1 MHMADSKTLRGE
13 PDRSL
18 INMNEPYEVEYWTKR
33 FGCTKQRLQQAV
45 NAVGNSA
52 AKVQAWLHANK

>member
-1 MHMADSKTLRGE
+1 MTDNTKLRGE

-18 INMNEPYEVEYWTKR
+18 ISMSEPYEVEYWTKR

-52 AKVQAWLHANK
+52 AKVEAWLKVNK

>member
-1 MHMADSKTLRGE
+1 MPDNTKLRGE

-18 INMNEPYEVEYWTKR
+18 INMREPYEVEYWTKR
-33 FGCTKQRLQQAV
+33 LGCTKQRLQQAV

-52 AKVQAWLHANK
+52 AKVEAWLKANK

>member
-1 MHMADSKTLRGE
+1 MNDNTRLRGE

-18 INMNEPYEVEYWTKR
+18 VSMGEPYEIEYGSKR
-33 FGCTKQRLQQAV
+33 FGCTKQKLQQTL

-52 AKVQAWLHANK
+52 AKVEAWLKANK

>member
-1 MHMADSKTLRGE
+1 MTDNTKLSGE

-18 INMNEPYEVEYWTKR
+18 INMSESYEVDYWTKR
-33 FGCTKQRLQQAV
+33 LGCTKQRLQQAV

-52 AKVQAWLHANK
+52 AKVEAWLTANP

>member
-1 MHMADSKTLRGE
+1 MSDNRNLRGE

-18 INMNEPYEVEYWTKR
+18 INMGEQYEVEYWTKR

-45 NAVGNSA
+45 NAVGSSA
-52 AKVQAWLHANK
+52 TKVEAWLKANK

>member
-1 MHMADSKTLRGE
+1 MTDNKNLRGE

-18 INMNEPYEVEYWTKR
+18 INMNEPYEVEHWTKR
-33 FGCTKQRLQQAV
+33 LGCTRQRLQQAV

-52 AKVQAWLHANK
+52 VKVGAWLQANKQ

>member
-1 MHMADSKTLRGE
+1 MSDNRNLRGE

-18 INMNEPYEVEYWTKR
+18 INMSEPYEVEYWTKR
-33 FGCTKQRLQQAV
+33 LGCTKQRLQQAV

-52 AKVQAWLHANK
+52 AKVEAWVKANK

>member
-1 MHMADSKTLRGE
+1 MNDNRNLRGE

-18 INMNEPYEVEYWTKR
+18 VNMSESYEVEYWTKR
-33 FGCTKQRLQQAV
+33 LGGTKQRLQQTV

-52 AKVQAWLHANK
+52 AKVEAWLKANK

>member
-1 MHMADSKTLRGE
+1 MTDNRNLRGE

-18 INMNEPYEVEYWTKR
+18 INMSEPYEVDYWIKR

-45 NAVGNSA
+45 NAVGNST
-52 AKVQAWLHANK
+52 AKVDAWLKANK